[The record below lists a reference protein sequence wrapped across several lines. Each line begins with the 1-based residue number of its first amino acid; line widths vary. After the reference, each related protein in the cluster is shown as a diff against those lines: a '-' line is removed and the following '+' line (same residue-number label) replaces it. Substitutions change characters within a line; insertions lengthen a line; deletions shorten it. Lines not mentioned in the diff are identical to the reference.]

1 MFRIDTKVTNIEKE
15 NKEILCFS
23 REIPT
28 DETCFC
34 ATAGTTGNM
43 YHDDTKRNALSYF
56 SIENLRSNN
65 ILSIDTGIS
74 ATNKKFSICV
84 KGESEI
90 RGIIKALKFI
100 IKVLEEELD
109 HVDD

>member
-1 MFRIDTKVTNIEKE
+1 MFRIDTKAINIEKE

-34 ATAGTTGNM
+34 ATAGTTGNI
-43 YHDDTKRNALSYF
+43 YHDDTKRNVLSYF

-65 ILSIDTGIS
+65 ILSIIS
-74 ATNKKFSICV
+74 GFS
-84 KGESEI
+84 S
-90 RGIIKALKFI
+90 
-100 IKVLEEELD
+100 
-109 HVDD
+109 